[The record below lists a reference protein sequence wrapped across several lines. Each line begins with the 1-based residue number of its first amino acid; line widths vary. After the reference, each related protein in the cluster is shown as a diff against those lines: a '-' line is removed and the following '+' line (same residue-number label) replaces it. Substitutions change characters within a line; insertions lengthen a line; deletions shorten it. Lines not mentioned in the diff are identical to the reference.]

1 MSLIRDRGGID
12 GDSDSSVNIVVVVMM
27 TTTTT
32 TIGKHLLLPLRLL
45 VLFGVALAH
54 KETYTGA
61 LLLFMLLFMLV
72 VLLQ

>member
-27 TTTTT
+27 TTTT